1 MIHRSYGYDEFSLNY
16 SPLAD
21 RINLT
26 RQVGNDAEFRAR
38 DTVAGVVCRQ
48 AQDFN

>member
-16 SPLAD
+16 LPLAD
-21 RINLT
+21 RVNLP

-38 DTVAGVVCRQ
+38 DAVGGKVCRE